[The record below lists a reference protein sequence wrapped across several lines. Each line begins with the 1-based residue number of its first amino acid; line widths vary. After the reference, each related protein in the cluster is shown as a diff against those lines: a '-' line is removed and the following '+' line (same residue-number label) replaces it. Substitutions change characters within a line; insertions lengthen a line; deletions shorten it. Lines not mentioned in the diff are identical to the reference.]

1 MTKLC
6 AVFLLLALA
15 GCAAGEPLPPIEG
28 AWYQLNPDR
37 WQPSEAEL
45 QAIKELPEK

>member
-1 MTKLC
+1 MKKLC
-6 AVFLLLALA
+6 AVFLLLALV

-28 AWYQLNPDR
+28 PWYQLNADR

-45 QAIKELPEK
+45 QSIKELPEK

>member
-1 MTKLC
+1 MKTLF
-6 AVFLLLALA
+6 AVSLLLALV

-28 AWYQLNPDR
+28 PWYQLNSDR
-37 WQPSEAEL
+37 WQPSDAEL